1 MHLNIN
7 ICVCVSGG
15 EREGTINE
23 HLLLYLILDRKHIY
37 CLTPTGQTV
46 WHQYWKMFE
55 HFERGGGETYCIAKG
70 W

>member
-1 MHLNIN
+1 M
-7 ICVCVSGG
+7 CVCLGG

-46 WHQYWKMFE
+46 CQSTNIGKCLHTLKGE
-55 HFERGGGETYCIAKG
+55 GGETYCIAKG